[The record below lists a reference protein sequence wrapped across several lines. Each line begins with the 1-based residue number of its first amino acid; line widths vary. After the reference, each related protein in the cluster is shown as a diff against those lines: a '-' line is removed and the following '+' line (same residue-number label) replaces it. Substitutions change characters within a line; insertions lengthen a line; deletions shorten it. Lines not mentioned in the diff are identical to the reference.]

1 MRNLYWCA
9 LVSCLAL
16 GMVTAGVRAQTPSSP
31 AALAA
36 TEEVIS
42 DQPPASLAVWN
53 RTLAVFRRSL
63 GSSDP
68 QQRADAASARIE
80 SALDRLSPDE
90 IRYSI
95 VQLGRDRGAMV
106 VGGAEVLFAV
116 LDGDLP
122 QDVATSLDSA
132 GARAVNRLQTLLRER
147 AAQRRW
153 SVLLRSIAEAV
164 LAAVAFVAFWLG
176 SRLVLQW
183 LLSRLTA
190 DAAGRIRNTAIA
202 GIDPRPLVS
211 SVLRWLVRL
220 IEHAGRLAAAYLAL
234 TFIFSRF
241 AYSRPWSQTLGQ
253 LLWDTITRMAAAVV
267 DQLPNLIALGLILF
281 VTRAIAGAVSAWF
294 RAVERGKLAASWRD
308 PMAAVAARR
317 LAVVAIWLFAIT
329 VAFPYVPGATTDAFK
344 GVSVF

>member
-1 MRNLYWCA
+1 MRILNWYA
-9 LVSCLAL
+9 LVSCLVSAT
-16 GMVTAGVRAQTPSSP
+16 VTANVRAQTPSSP
-31 AALAA
+31 AAGAPG
-36 TEEVIS
+36 EEVIS
-42 DQPPASLAVWN
+42 DQRPATLAVWN

-80 SALDRLSPDE
+80 SALDRLAPDE
-90 IRYSI
+90 IRYSV

-132 GARAVNRLQTLLRER
+132 GAQAVKRLQTLLRER
-147 AAQRRW
+147 ADQRRW

-211 SVLRWLVRL
+211 SVLRWLIRL
-220 IEHAGRLAAAYLAL
+220 IELAGRLAAAYLAL

-241 AYSRPWSQTLGQ
+241 DYSRPWS
-253 LLWDTITRMAAAVV
+253 
-267 DQLPNLIALGLILF
+267 
-281 VTRAIAGAVSAWF
+281 
-294 RAVERGKLAASWRD
+294 
-308 PMAAVAARR
+308 
-317 LAVVAIWLFAIT
+317 
-329 VAFPYVPGATTDAFK
+329 
-344 GVSVF
+344 